1 MRFNVH
7 ALDAAQ
13 QVVALTLDAPNAAAA
28 RELAAGRGLSVF
40 SVEGGKRAL
49 ALPRLARKSGFRTAL
64 FTVELLSLLDAGLN
78 LVEAM
83 QTLAEKEPAG
93 RSSNRGQEV
102 LAGMVAAINR
112 GEPFS
117 QAVAAFPQHFSPLYV
132 ATVKASERTGNVKEA
147 LARYIAYQEE
157 LERVKKKVVSASIYP
172 AILMVVGVLVIGFLM
187 LYVVPRFAQVYE
199 DMRHTLPFFS
209 QLLLSFGS
217 FVGKHGFFLF
227 SAFILCAGS
236 GAWALSRPAAR
247 AALNRRIWMLPAV
260 GSRMKTYQ
268 LARLYRTAGML
279 MRAGI
284 PALRALEMVEELL
297 AAHLRPQ
304 LRQARALIEQ
314 GHAMSAAL
322 GAAGL
327 ATPVAARMLL
337 VGERSGDMGRM
348 LGEIARFHD
357 DEVARFVDWFTRAF
371 EPVLMAVLGVAIG
384 FVVVLMY
391 MPIFELAG
399 NIK

>member
-1 MRFNVH
+1 MQFNVH
-7 ALDAAQ
+7 ALDAQQ
-13 QVVALTLDAPNAAAA
+13 QVVALSLEAASESVA
-28 RELAAGRGLSVF
+28 RDMAQSRGLAVF
-40 SVEGGKRAL
+40 SVEGKRQAF
-49 ALPRLARKSGFRTAL
+49 ALPVLRRAGAFKTAL
-64 FTVELLSLLDAGLN
+64 FSVELLSLLEAGLN

-83 QTLAEKEPAG
+83 QTLAEKDVAG
-93 RSSNRGQEV
+93 ERQQV
-102 LAGMVAAINR
+102 LSGMLAAIHR

-117 QAVAAFPQHFSPLYV
+117 RAVAAFPQHFSPLYV
-132 ATVKASERTGNVKEA
+132 ATIKASERTGNVKEA
-147 LARYIAYQEE
+147 LSRYIAYQEE

-172 AILMVVGVLVIGFLM
+172 AILVIVGALVLGFLM
-187 LYVVPRFAQVYE
+187 FYVVPRFAQVYE
-199 DMRHTLPFFS
+199 DMSGTLPFFS
-209 QLLLSFGS
+209 RLLLGFGS

-227 SAFILCAGS
+227 SAFILGLGS
-236 GAWALSRPAAR
+236 AAWGLSRPAVR
-247 AALNRRIWMLPAV
+247 SALMLRVWRFPAV
-260 GSRMKTYQ
+260 GERMKTYQ

-284 PALRALEMVEELL
+284 PAVRALEMVEGLL
-297 AAHLRPQ
+297 ASHLRPQ
-304 LRQARALIEQ
+304 LAHARRLIEE

-327 ATPVAARMLL
+327 ATPVAARMML
-337 VGERSGDMGRM
+337 VGERSGDMGHM
-348 LGEIARFHD
+348 LGQIARFHD

>member
-13 QVVALTLDAPNAAAA
+13 QVVALSLEAPSAAAA
-28 RELAAGRGLSVF
+28 RELASERGLAVF

-49 ALPRLARKSGFRTAL
+49 ALPRLTRKSGFRTGL

-78 LVEAM
+78 LVESM

-93 RSSNRGQEV
+93 ERQAV
-102 LAGMVAAINR
+102 LSGMVAAINR

-147 LARYIAYQEE
+147 LKRYIAYQEE
-157 LERVKKKVVSASIYP
+157 LDRVKKKVVSASIYP
-172 AILMVVGVLVIGFLM
+172 AILMVVGVLVLGFLM
-187 LYVVPRFAQVYE
+187 FYVVPRFAQVYD

-209 QLLLSFGS
+209 QLLLTFGS

-227 SAFILCAGS
+227 SAFILCGGVA
-236 GAWALSRPAAR
+236 AWALSRPAVR
-247 AALNRRIWMLPAV
+247 ASLNRRIWALPAL

-284 PALRALEMVEELL
+284 PALRALDMVEDLL
-297 AAHLRPQ
+297 AQHLRPQ

-327 ATPVAARMLL
+327 ATPVATRMML

-371 EPVLMAVLGVAIG
+371 EPVLMTFLGLAVGA
-384 FVVVLMY
+384 VVVLMY